1 MMLTQRA
8 ASHRG
13 ISSLTTLKGEGEDR
27 QGEALPETHNVVLQ
41 PSSGW
46 SPLDLRDL
54 WSYRELL
61 YFLAIRDVSVRYKQT
76 ILGGAWAILQPVL
89 TMIVFSVFF
98 GHLGKIPS
106 DGIPY
111 PIFAYCALLPWQLF
125 ASSVT
130 QSGNSLIASQ
140 NLITKVYFP
149 RLVIPIAPVLSALV
163 DFAIAF
169 GVLIAMMLYYGV
181 YPGWTV
187 IAVPLFL
194 AMDVV
199 TCLAVGIWLSAMN
212 AMYRDIRYTIP
223 FLVQFWMFITPVA
236 YPASMVPEKWR
247 WVYGLNPM
255 TGVVEGF
262 RWAMLGT
269 AESPGVYLCVSGPVV
284 ALLLL
289 SGMYYFKR
297 VERSFADRI

>member
-1 MMLTQRA
+1 MILTERA
-8 ASHRG
+8 S
-13 ISSLTTLKGEGEDR
+13 
-27 QGEALPETHNVVLQ
+27 QALPQVRPSVIDEAPAEPCNIVVR

-46 SPLDLRDL
+46 CALDLRDL
-54 WSYRELL
+54 WEYRELL
-61 YFLAIRDVSVRYKQT
+61 YFLAVRDVSVRYKQT
-76 ILGGAWAILQPVL
+76 ILGAGWAILQPVL
-89 TMIVFSVFF
+89 TMIVFSIFF

-111 PIFAYCALLPWQLF
+111 PVFAYCALLPWQLF
-125 ASSVT
+125 ASAVT
-130 QSGNSLIASQ
+130 QSGNSLVTSQ

-169 GVLIAMMLYYGV
+169 GVLIVMMLYYGV
-181 YPGWTV
+181 YPSWTV
-187 IAVPLFL
+187 VTLPLFL
-194 AMDVV
+194 GLDIL

-223 FLVQFWMFITPVA
+223 FLVQFWMFVTPVA
-236 YPASMVPEKWR
+236 YPASMVPEQWR
-247 WVYGLNPM
+247 WIYGLNPLS
-255 TGVVEGF
+255 GVVEGF
-262 RWAMLGT
+262 RWALVGRGEPPWT
-269 AESPGVYLCVSGPVV
+269 YLCVSIPVV
-284 ALLLL
+284 FILLI